1 MTTTATPAGTTT
13 TWNIEPSHSLVEFSA
28 KHMMIT
34 TVKGRFRD
42 VTGTIVIDEAN
53 PSRSKVEATMA
64 AATIDTGVA
73 QRDQH
78 LVSADFL
85 DAETHKAITF
95 KSTRIDGAKAK
106 EGDEFTVVG
115 DLTIRGTTREVTLK
129 ASYEGRGKDPWGGE
143 RISFTATGK
152 IDRRDFGLVWNQTL
166 ETGGILVSNDIKIA
180 LEVQAVRA

>member
-1 MTTTATPAGTTT
+1 MAATTTQPTSTT
-13 TWNIEPSHSLVEFSA
+13 TWNIEPGHSLVEFSA

-42 VTGTIVIDEAN
+42 VTGAINIDEAN
-53 PSRSKVEATMA
+53 PERSTVEASMN

-78 LVSADFL
+78 LVSPDFL
-85 DAETHKAITF
+85 DAATYPTITF
-95 KSTRIDGAKAK
+95 KSRKISGARASA
-106 EGDEFTVVG
+106 GDEFTITG
-115 DLTIRGTTREVTLK
+115 DLTIRGTTREVTLT

-143 RISFTATGK
+143 RISFTASGK
-152 IDRRDFGLVWNQTL
+152 IDRRDFGLTWNQAL
-166 ETGGILVSNDIKIA
+166 EAGGILVSNDIKIN